1 LRAWELRRSSSGPR
15 LDLVERAEPEPGPG
29 QVLVQVEA
37 CGVCRTDL
45 HLAAGE
51 LPLRRSPIVLG
62 HEVVGRVVALGSGV
76 ERFSVGDRVGI
87 AWLRHVCG
95 RCRACR
101 QGAENLCEQARFTGW
116 DEDGGWAE
124 LAVVEEAWAYALP
137 EGRDRLRA
145 APLLCAGI
153 IGYRALRRA
162 ELPPAA
168 ELGLFGFGGSAHLT
182 AQLAVAFGHRVHVFT
197 RSPAAQEQARDL
209 GAASAGPPDRP
220 SPVPLD
226 AVIVFSPDG
235 GALLSALELTRP
247 GGTVVAAGIHVEGMG
262 ALDYRRHLFGERR
275 LTSATANTKAD
286 GEAFLRLAERL
297 ALEVHALAYPFD
309 QAPAA
314 LDDLAAHR
322 FVGAAVLDLAGP

>member
-1 LRAWELRRSSSGPR
+1 MRAWELDRSSSGPALR
-15 LDLVERAEPEPGPG
+15 LVERDAPEPGPG
-29 QVLVQVEA
+29 EVLVKVEA

-51 LPLRRSPIVLG
+51 LPLRRAPIVPG
-62 HEVVGRVVALGSGV
+62 HEVVGTVVSLGPAV
-76 ERFSVGDRVGI
+76 ERLGIGDRVGI
-87 AWLRHVCG
+87 AWLRHTCG
-95 RCRACR
+95 RCPPCR
-101 QGAENLCEQARFTGW
+101 RGDENLCEGARFTGW

-124 LAVVEEAWAYALP
+124 LTVVEEAWAYRLP
-137 EGRDRLRA
+137 EALDALHA

-162 ELPPAA
+162 DLPPAG

-182 AQLAVAFGHRVHVFT
+182 AQIARASGHRVHVFT
-197 RSPAAQEQARDL
+197 RAASAQEQAQRL

-235 GALLSALELTRP
+235 RSLLRALELTRP
-247 GGTVVAAGIHVEGMG
+247 GGTVVAAGIHVEGIPP
-262 ALDYRRHLFGERR
+262 LDYQRQLFGERC
-275 LTSATANTKAD
+275 LTTATANTKGD
-286 GEAFLRLAERL
+286 GEALLRLAARL
-297 ALEVHALAYPFD
+297 PLQIDAVPYRFD

-314 LDDLAAHR
+314 LADLAAHR
-322 FVGAAVLDLAGP
+322 FVGAAVLDLSEE